1 MAAAISEVPSG
12 FLLKLVHVPP
22 QLVLPP
28 LALADVEK
36 ANGQEGE
43 VGHDQEQG
51 QQEAKV
57 QNYQVQS
64 LQGQYALLSQ
74 TEMARRSI
82 ELYFL

>member
-28 LALADVEK
+28 LALAKVEK

-43 VGHDQEQG
+43 VGRDQEQG
-51 QQEAKV
+51 QKEAKV
-57 QNYQVQS
+57 QNCQVQS

-74 TEMARRSI
+74 TEMAGRSI
-82 ELYFL
+82 KLYFL

>member
-22 QLVLPP
+22 HLVLPP
-28 LALADVEK
+28 LALAEVEK

-57 QNYQVQS
+57 QNCQVQS